1 MKLKLKCPYLLYNGR
16 GISNP
21 QMKYYLE
28 NMDRD
33 DCIAENCKD
42 FEKCW
47 GEKNP
52 KEDLIEEV
60 FEETKNG

>member
-1 MKLKLKCPYLLYNGR
+1 
-16 GISNP
+16 
-21 QMKYYLE
+21 
-28 NMDRD
+28 MDRD